1 MKQDRK
7 AVLQERLDQ
16 SYQDYLD
23 RLQKMSFEEIVK
35 LAPEITAAQQIR
47 KELLG
52 LCNEDDVE
60 FLLGFKDPLE
70 VTRRHWATQI
80 TDSDHSE
87 EMRHMLWEIWD
98 QGLYSKEDLLPRSA
112 PKAKNQ
118 QGKRKATHER

>member
-16 SYQDYLD
+16 SYNDYLAQ
-23 RLQKMSFEEIVK
+23 LQEMPVEEIIK
-35 LAPEITAAQQIR
+35 LAPEITAAQQLH

-52 LCNEDDVE
+52 ICNEDDVE

-70 VTRRHWATQI
+70 VTRRHWGTQI
-80 TDSDHSE
+80 IDSDHSE
-87 EMRHMLWEIWD
+87 EVSHMLWEIWD
-98 QGLYSKEDLLPRSA
+98 HGMYSKEDLLPA

-118 QGKRKATHER
+118 PGKRRATHER